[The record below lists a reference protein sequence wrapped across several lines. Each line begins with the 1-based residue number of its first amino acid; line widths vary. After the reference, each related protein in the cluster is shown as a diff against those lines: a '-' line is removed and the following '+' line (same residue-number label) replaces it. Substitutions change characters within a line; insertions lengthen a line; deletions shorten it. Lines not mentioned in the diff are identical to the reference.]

1 MKPFSLSKW
10 IASAVIATLV
20 AVSSVSFAEK
30 MDVETHSLLIEKL
43 ERVISQGDTNDVSV
57 VEVRLRLADLLAE
70 RARLHLLAT
79 EGQDSPP
86 AKKDRQRSLQH
97 YIAIVEKVDNDR
109 RAKVMM
115 QMAHLHEGLGAPAKA
130 NALYERIVN
139 EGTQTHP
146 RTAVG
151 QAYAGIGD
159 LHYRKSEF
167 AKALE
172 KFKASFKLSSSDHKG
187 WITYRIAWCHL
198 NLGHTEV
205 ATQNL
210 ILILR
215 SPELIT
221 RRNSNGETEVDTT
234 FQEDVSRDLVSFL
247 ARGHLT
253 IDKIHLLME
262 LTPQRL
268 RHESLRSLAK
278 ETERLG
284 KKKNAITVWTL
295 ILEDS
300 KDPVEI
306 IDGFVHLAILEW
318 GLNIK
323 AQAVE
328 QLAKATQVWQ
338 KHGCKDKEECPAIQ
352 NRFRKLVVDWNR
364 LEKERVSLELL
375 QAYNVYNTQFDDQY
389 DMHFWA
395 AQTARILK
403 RYNEASEL
411 YRRSSILAHRE
422 MTREITRESA
432 KKQDKAIHD
441 MFEAALVAQIEM
453 AESGGDLALREKAYN
468 HYLDLNPQG
477 ERALEVRYQRARVWY
492 DQNFAERAAG
502 EFRLVARTDDKNQ
515 TTLRK
520 KAADLSLDALVLAK
534 QEGRIEGWA
543 LEFANAFPQ
552 SRVEYLNIARRAVLK
567 EVAAVSND
575 TKSSNS
581 ELKHAARR
589 LREVNLEGTTAEE
602 RRLIFKNHLVLA
614 VRTQDLEET
623 DRAADRLIRL
633 KGVSDSDRELAL
645 EKKVWA
651 AEMRLEFDQA
661 YRLTK
666 KMEMNKTRTE
676 DRELRLAYLAEL
688 AGRNARPHYENVL
701 NSPTSRSKKVLA
713 ATRLV
718 RLSNHPWRELKRNE
732 SILRSDRDL
741 FANLVLEL
749 YAKSRNKREAQGYID
764 SPSFRKHASGAAIAR
779 SLELPALNKF
789 DKKIAQHRL
798 LTSSDSLVKRTL
810 TQRLALLKEADQVAT
825 KAIQTQDFILQAIAL
840 SIVERENRR
849 LHSEVLKLPVPSKLK
864 PDQKKQY
871 QQALA
876 SQAKPFQDKADAV
889 DKKLNEFW
897 ANSTAIEGLS
907 TLVQNS
913 SGSVT
918 RLLAEQY
925 RDLGARAPNS
935 VRSRLESAIAAAND
949 RPSTSEVADARRA
962 LQRDPFS
969 ERQTNK
975 LKVMETELGRDAMV
989 TYLDAR
995 LVQLRGEYK

>member
-1 MKPFSLSKW
+1 MMPFSLSKW
-10 IASAVIATLV
+10 IASTAIATILV
-20 AVSSVSFAEK
+20 AMSAVSFAEK

-43 ERVISQGDTNDVSV
+43 ERVVSQGDTNDVSV

-70 RARLHLLAT
+70 RARLHLLAA
-79 EGQDSPP
+79 EGQDSPA
-86 AKKDRQRSLQH
+86 AKKDRKRSLHH
-97 YIAIVEKVDNDR
+97 YTSIFEKVDNDR

-115 QMAHLHEGLGAPAKA
+115 QMAHLNESLGDTAKA
-130 NALYERIVN
+130 NALFERIVS
-139 EGTQTHP
+139 EGPQVHLP
-146 RTAVG
+146 AAVG
-151 QAYAGIGD
+151 QAQAGIGD
-159 LHYRKSEF
+159 LLYRKGEF
-167 AKALE
+167 AKALV
-172 KFKASFKLSSSDHKG
+172 KFKSSLQLSSSDRKG

-198 NLGHTEV
+198 NLGLTEV

-210 ILILR
+210 IMILR
-215 SPELIT
+215 TPEFIT
-221 RRNSNGETEVDTT
+221 HRTSTGETEVDTT
-234 FQEDVSRDLVSFL
+234 FQEDVAQDLVSFL
-247 ARGHLT
+247 ARGNLT
-253 IDKIHLLME
+253 IDKIHMLME
-262 LTPQRL
+262 LTPERL
-268 RHESLRSLAK
+268 RPESLRSLAK

-300 KDPVEI
+300 KDAVEI
-306 IDGFVHLAILEW
+306 IEGHVHLAILEW
-318 GLNIK
+318 GLDHK
-323 AQAVE
+323 ADAVE

-338 KHGCKDKEECPAIQ
+338 KQGCKDKDECLSIQ

-375 QAYNVYNTQFDDQY
+375 QAYNVYNTQFDEQY

-411 YRRSSILAHRE
+411 YRRASILAHRE
-422 MTREITRESA
+422 LA
-432 KKQDKAIHD
+432 AKQDKGVRE
-441 MFEAALVAQIEM
+441 MFEAALIAQIEM
-453 AESGGDLALREKAYN
+453 AESGGDLAIREKAYN
-468 HYLDLNPQG
+468 HYLELNPKG

-492 DQNFAERAAG
+492 DQNHADRATG
-502 EFRLVARTDDKNQ
+502 EFREVALTDDKGQ
-515 TTLRK
+515 IKLRK

-534 QEGRIEGWA
+534 QEGRIETWA
-543 LEFANAFPQ
+543 LEFAKAFPQ
-552 SRVEYLNIARRAVLK
+552 ARVEYLNIARRAVLK

-581 ELKHAARR
+581 ELKQAARR
-589 LREVNLEGTTAEE
+589 LREVNLEGTSAEE

-623 DRAADRLIRL
+623 DRAADRLLAL
-633 KGVSDSDRELAL
+633 KGVSYTDRELAL

-661 YRLTK
+661 FRLTK
-666 KMEMNKTRTE
+666 KMEMNKTRIE

-688 AGRNARPHYENVL
+688 AGRNPRPHYENVL
-701 NSPTSRSKKVLA
+701 GSPVSRSKKILA

-718 RLSNHPWRELKRNE
+718 RLSNHPWRELKRHE
-732 SILRSDRDL
+732 STLRSDRDL

-749 YAKSRNKREAQGYID
+749 YAKSRNKHEVRAYLD
-764 SPSFRKHASGAAIAR
+764 SPSFPRHAAGRAIAR
-779 SLELPALNKF
+779 SFELPTFNKF

-798 LTSSDSLVKRTL
+798 LTASDALVKRTL
-810 TQRLALLKEADQVAT
+810 TQRLALLKEADQIAT

-840 SIVERENRR
+840 SIVERENLR
-849 LHSEVLKLPVPSKLK
+849 LYKEVLNLPAPSKLK

-871 QQALA
+871 QQALTA
-876 SQAKPFQDKADAV
+876 QATPFQRKASEV
-889 DKKLNEFW
+889 DKKLSEFW
-897 ANSTAIEGLS
+897 ANSAVIEDLRQQ
-907 TLVQNS
+907 VQNS

-918 RLLAEQY
+918 HLLAEQY
-925 RDLGARAPNS
+925 RDLGKHAPSS
-935 VRSRLESAIAAAND
+935 VRSRLESAIADANN
-949 RPSTSEVADARRA
+949 RPSAGQVADARRA

-969 ERQTNK
+969 AHQAAK
-975 LKVMETELGRDAMV
+975 LKDMEAELGRDAMV

-995 LVQLRGEYK
+995 LIQLRGDYK